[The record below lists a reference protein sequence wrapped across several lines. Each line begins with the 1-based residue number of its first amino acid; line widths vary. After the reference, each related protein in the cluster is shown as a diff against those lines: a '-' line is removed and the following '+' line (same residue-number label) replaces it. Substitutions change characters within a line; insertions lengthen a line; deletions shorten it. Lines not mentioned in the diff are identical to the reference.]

1 MSPNTL
7 PVFEALPV
15 EVLGNILRQMAS
27 PEDVYSTIRASP
39 KALGSFG
46 SFREAILVKVLQ
58 AHLPAETFAE
68 YLGLLHI
75 SKYEDLNYVPNQSE
89 FEEYLRDQSGPRREF
104 FAWENCR
111 AAKSSGVQR
120 YSLPR
125 PADKKQINYI
135 VSTYGML
142 KRFIRDYQSFARS
155 ISTGRPPPL
164 SDLNPSF
171 RRRERAMRRYW
182 DVHEPQVWPPLS
194 ESEEIRLQRGFLRY
208 ELLSRS
214 NAIATWAKEVT
225 RGFSVNFDESV
236 STVSTC
242 LQRWEEEEIRYVWTY
257 VRRQYQVLVREVV
270 AEFRCDVRRLSR
282 KARHRSD
289 NEVTLVPPLSKS
301 LLDDWPYNMSFLG
314 LPMLQQVL
322 RSGFDDQRRF
332 LKNTTFDRLPNMDG
346 AMYMW
351 DRNDL
356 GDEWGG
362 GNGRVFRNRRTT
374 IGATPI
380 YTPVTMEL
388 ACWPKESLR
397 DLKKL
402 MAIEWELKEIGW
414 VFWEDARRLDYLG
427 WLTRDTDSDADNNI
441 KGSLEDLAY
450 RNKPKKFKAED
461 DYPEESMYVTKEDFQ
476 GELSAKYAFGS
487 FYEAGSYLFLDGLRD
502 ISDWPS
508 KKISP
513 AFKEICQGSLTSG

>member
-1 MSPNTL
+1 
-7 PVFEALPV
+7 
-15 EVLGNILRQMAS
+15 
-27 PEDVYSTIRASP
+27 
-39 KALGSFG
+39 
-46 SFREAILVKVLQ
+46 
-58 AHLPAETFAE
+58 
-68 YLGLLHI
+68 
-75 SKYEDLNYVPNQSE
+75 
-89 FEEYLRDQSGPRREF
+89 
-104 FAWENCR
+104 
-111 AAKSSGVQR
+111 
-120 YSLPR
+120 
-125 PADKKQINYI
+125 
-135 VSTYGML
+135 ML

-171 RRRERAMRRYW
+171 RRREQAVQRYW

-214 NAIATWAKEVT
+214 NAIATWDEVT
-225 RGFSVNFDESV
+225 RGFSVNFEESV

-242 LQRWEEEEIRYVWTY
+242 LQRWEEEEIRCVWTY

-289 NEVTLVPPLSKS
+289 NKVTLAPPLSKS
-301 LLDDWPYNMSFLG
+301 LLDNWPYNMSFLG

-332 LKNTTFDRLPNMDG
+332 LKNTTFDRLHKLDG
-346 AMYMW
+346 ALSILDENYLGNEW
-351 DRNDL
+351 VSRNGQL
-356 GDEWGG
+356 SW
-362 GNGRVFRNRRTT
+362 NPRTT

-388 ACWPKESLR
+388 ACWPEESHR
-397 DLKKL
+397 DQKKL
-402 MAIEWELKEIGW
+402 VAIEWGLKEIGW
-414 VFWEDARRLDYLG
+414 VFWEDVRRLDYLG

-441 KGSLEDLAY
+441 KRSLEDLAH
-450 RNKPKKFKAED
+450 RNKPKRFEAED
-461 DYPEESMYVTKEDFQ
+461 DYPEESMYVTEEDFQ
-476 GELSAKYAFGS
+476 GELLAKYAFGP